1 MGRAK
6 VLWEVE
12 TDDQCRK
19 KAAITRRRRTEPFVG
34 CHQGPRHA
42 LNMSG
47 RPDTQSQT
55 SLSRATPWL
64 ASPCA
69 PRSEENGRGLS
80 LDFRQREIFSG
91 IQIGLKIIIIIIIIK
106 CRKTSR
112 WLAPNPSMRSKVR
125 LNVTSLEKRCKNKY
139 YERVTLMSLAIIL
152 VWKQHYTWIATQA
165 LERPAVKDYFRDGK
179 WMMGGRMN
187 GWIFL
192 NHQWGISL
200 VPAV

>member
-1 MGRAK
+1 MSFELVLLSFFFFSPLRALHSPVGRVK

-19 KAAITRRRRTEPFVG
+19 KAAITRRRRTEPFGG

-112 WLAPNPSMRSKVR
+112 WLAPNHSCSP
-125 LNVTSLEKRCKNKY
+125 TSF
-139 YERVTLMSLAIIL
+139 SS
-152 VWKQHYTWIATQA
+152 QATDWSGHN
-165 LERPAVKDYFRDGK
+165 PTSS
-179 WMMGGRMN
+179 N
-187 GWIFL
+187 SNTGWIFFFFFPQIHL
-192 NHQWGISL
+192 WEVKSD
-200 VPAV
+200 